1 MKKRNQIRKITL
13 VTAAM
18 LVLGGCGA
26 AVETDNTSAESTDK
40 AVEADTA
47 ESAGTSTTEG
57 IDVNL
62 VGDYSEKAI
71 AAAWS
76 LEESTVVTLEES
88 NIIIEGTGATE
99 AEGVLTIDAAGTYVI
114 SGSLTKGQIVVD
126 TTEED
131 NVQLVLNGVSLENS
145 ETAPI
150 YVASAKNVYLTLAEG
165 TINQIVDSR
174 VAAVKET
181 TDETDLSAAIYSKS
195 DLFVNGSGT
204 LTVTGGYKDGI
215 TSKDD
220 LKIVDG
226 TISVTAS
233 DDGLVGKDSVCVR
246 TGNLTLETG
255 GDGIK
260 STNTEDTSKGNVIID
275 GGTLQISAG
284 SDGVES
290 VHVLVINA
298 GNITVSQSEEGLESL
313 NIVINDGVVDVT
325 SSDDGINI
333 SDSTVTADAATG
345 EMPADENPGT
355 DPTGEAPTGEMPTDK
370 TAHAGGMGGK
380 TRPDDAYAGGGK
392 MGGGG
397 ADFAAIDG
405 ALLINGGTITV
416 QAQGDGLDSN
426 GDIQINA
433 GNIIVYGPTNS
444 GNGAL
449 DYNGVCEINGGVFF
463 LTGSVGMEQSVS
475 DTSAQK
481 MIAVNL
487 EQAVEAGSEI
497 TFSDGGGNV
506 LYSFT
511 TEKACQY
518 LALCA
523 PECVTG
529 ESIIYTVG
537 SQTGNVTVQ

>member
-1 MKKRNQIRKITL
+1 M
-13 VTAAM
+13 
-18 LVLGGCGA
+18 
-26 AVETDNTSAESTDK
+26 
-40 AVEADTA
+40 
-47 ESAGTSTTEG
+47 
-57 IDVNL
+57 NL

-126 TTEED
+126 ATEED

-174 VAAVKET
+174 VAAVEET

-246 TGNLTLETG
+246 AGNLTLETG

-284 SDGVES
+284 SDGLES
-290 VHVLVINA
+290 VHVLVVNA

-355 DPTGEAPTGEMPTDK
+355 APTGEMPADGTAPAAPTGEMPSDK
-370 TAHAGGMGGK
+370 TAHAGGMGGGK
-380 TRPDDAYAGGGK
+380 MRPEDAVSGNAVKDVKQDGK

-397 ADFAAIDG
+397 ADFTAIDG

-497 TFSDGGGNV
+497 TFSDGEGNA